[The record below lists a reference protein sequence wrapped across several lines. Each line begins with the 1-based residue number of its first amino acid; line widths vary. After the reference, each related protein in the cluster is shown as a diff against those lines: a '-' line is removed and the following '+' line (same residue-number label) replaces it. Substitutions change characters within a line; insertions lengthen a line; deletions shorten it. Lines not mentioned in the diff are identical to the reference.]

1 MKMERT
7 PIYMKIS
14 NVKDPT
20 VRAFLYFTVEEEW
33 ENFFQ
38 QKVPGLSQSTTRW
51 KGEKITDKLLYLLEN
66 LPWKPY
72 CRAPKIEW
80 DALYLCCYMYPAW
93 IGRSLSKEERE
104 GWFYL
109 TTYKIYRH
117 PEYKY
122 RKGDFHREVLNSMK
136 DFMVSDDI
144 REATE
149 NIFFGRD
156 WTLTRTIWEII
167 YHYVVRGV

>member
-51 KGEKITDKLLYLLEN
+51 KG
-66 LPWKPY
+66 
-72 CRAPKIEW
+72 R
-80 DALYLCCYMYPAW
+80 
-93 IGRSLSKEERE
+93 R
-104 GWFYL
+104 
-109 TTYKIYRH
+109 
-117 PEYKY
+117 
-122 RKGDFHREVLNSMK
+122 
-136 DFMVSDDI
+136 
-144 REATE
+144 
-149 NIFFGRD
+149 
-156 WTLTRTIWEII
+156 
-167 YHYVVRGV
+167 